1 MANFVYKKAKKNIL
15 NGKFDF
21 STKSFRLLIVNSSY
35 VPNQNIDEFVSD
47 VSPAAIVVR
56 SNTLQN
62 ITNTDGTIDADD
74 ITVTIPANS
83 PFNAVVFYQ
92 VGVSD
97 SDSRLLFYIDN
108 TDGLPFAGTLGG
120 VEVLINWSNS
130 VSKILSL

>member
-35 VPNQNIDEFVSD
+35 VPNENIDEFVSD
-47 VSPAAIVVR
+47 VSPSSIVVR
-56 SNTLQN
+56 SSVLQN
-62 ITNTDGTIDADD
+62 ITNIDGTIDAND
-74 ITVTIPANS
+74 ITITIPANS
-83 PFNAVVFYQ
+83 PFSAVVFYQ